1 MIVINNNITKYNMS
15 IDEDELIHRL
25 DSIFDQSN
33 NFFISRDFSFFSFFL
48 RVISFWL
55 ILSRLH
61 LQEMSVKSIQGWNWY
76 IFINFE

>member
-33 NFFISRDFSFFSFFL
+33 NFFISRDFSFFSFFY
-48 RVISFWL
+48 VSFH
-55 ILSRLH
+55 S
-61 LQEMSVKSIQGWNWY
+61 G
-76 IFINFE
+76 